1 MFDTFRRKIS
11 NVLDAGPRQAI
22 RRASIERHGTFRQ
35 KEAHGLISR
44 PNYAYGMLRAADMA
58 RFVGKQK
65 ATVCEFGVAT
75 GNGLMNMVELAAIIH
90 KETGVELRVVGMD
103 SGQGLPIVEGY
114 EDHPE
119 IWSPGDFAMTN
130 RDDLRRRVGDRAELI
145 FGDIADTIDGF
156 VASLDESAPLAFISV
171 DVDIYTGSKSALRSL
186 TGKPELCTPAVSIYL
201 DDTQFFFANRWCGE
215 LRAIEEFNEQ
225 NAMRKIDEDRSLPGH
240 RPDAITYWYRSM
252 YVCHIL
258 DHELRTR
265 PQKREGLSLEQHFAF
280 MKESSLF

>member
-1 MFDTFRRKIS
+1 MFDNFRRQIS
-11 NVLDAGPRQAI
+11 SVLDVGPRQAM

-35 KEAHGLISR
+35 KESYGLIHR

-58 RFVGKQK
+58 RFAGKKK

-75 GNGLMNMVELAAIIH
+75 GNGLMNMVELAAMI
-90 KETGVELRVVGMD
+90 KTETGIELRVVGLD

-114 EDHPE
+114 ADHPE
-119 IWSPGDFAMTN
+119 LWSPGDFAMTN

-145 FGDIADTIDGF
+145 FGDIADTVDGF

-171 DVDIYTGSKSALRSL
+171 DVDIYSGSKSALRSL
-186 TGKPELCTPAVSIYL
+186 TGRPELYTPAISIYL

-215 LRAIEEFNEQ
+215 LLAIEEYNQ
-225 NAMRKIDEDRSLPGH
+225 LNAMRKIDEDRSLPGH
-240 RPDAITYWYRSM
+240 RPDSITYWYRSM

-258 DHELRTR
+258 DHELRTK
-265 PQKREGLSLEQHFAF
+265 PVKREGLSLEQHFAF
-280 MKESSLF
+280 MKESGLF